1 MDNGDLFMQDET
13 VLKAIDL
20 NCEEMRA
27 FKELH
32 AMWPKVI

>member
-1 MDNGDLFMQDET
+1 MDNGGLFMQDET

-20 NCEEMRA
+20 KCEEIRA

-32 AMWPKVI
+32 AMWPTVV